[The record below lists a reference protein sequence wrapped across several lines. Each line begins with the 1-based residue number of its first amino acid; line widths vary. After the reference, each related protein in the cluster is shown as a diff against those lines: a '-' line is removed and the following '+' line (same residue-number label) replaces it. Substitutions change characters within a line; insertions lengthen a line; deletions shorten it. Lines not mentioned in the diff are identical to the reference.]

1 MANIANILATSGL
14 GLDIVGAAIIALPD
28 IPRLRLV
35 LESSVIRNGLEKM
48 ESTGIQKGD
57 IEYTSLKELL
67 ETKYNAEFPSSVWA
81 FRVGQSTASRYGYES
96 VFLFTNPED
105 ESEQVILGK
114 DLGVDVDYRVVK
126 KQIQPL
132 LDRQQA
138 IVRASGFLLL
148 SLWFLLQIAARF
160 V

>member
-1 MANIANILATSGL
+1 MNIANILATSGL
-14 GLDIVGAAIIALPD
+14 GLDIVGAAVIALPD

-35 LESSVIRNGLEKM
+35 LESAVIRNGLEKM
-48 ESTGIQKGD
+48 ESTGIQQDEIG
-57 IEYTSLKELL
+57 YSPLKELL
-67 ETKYNAEFPSSVWA
+67 ETKYDVEFPSNVWA

-96 VFLFTNPED
+96 VFLFTDPED
-105 ESEQVILGK
+105 ESEQVALGD
-114 DLGVDVDYRVVK
+114 DLGVDVDYRVVR

-148 SLWFLLQIAARF
+148 SLGFLLQIVARF
-160 V
+160 I

>member
-1 MANIANILATSGL
+1 VNIANILATSGL
-14 GLDIVGAAIIALPD
+14 GLDIVGAAVIALPD

-35 LESSVIRNGLEKM
+35 LESAVIRNGLEKM
-48 ESTGIQKGD
+48 ESTGIQQDEIG
-57 IEYTSLKELL
+57 YSPLKELL
-67 ETKYNAEFPSSVWA
+67 ETKYDVEFPSNVWA

-96 VFLFTNPED
+96 VFLFTDPED
-105 ESEQVILGK
+105 ESEQVALGD
-114 DLGVDVDYRVVK
+114 DLGVDVDYRVVR

-148 SLWFLLQIAARF
+148 SLGFLLQIVARF
-160 V
+160 I

>member
-1 MANIANILATSGL
+1 MNIANILATSGL
-14 GLDIVGAAIIALPD
+14 GLDIVGAAVIALPD

-35 LESSVIRNGLEKM
+35 LESAVIRNGLEKM
-48 ESTGIQKGD
+48 ESTGIQEDEIG
-57 IEYTSLKELL
+57 YSPLKQLL
-67 ETKYNAEFPSSVWA
+67 ETKYDVEFPSNVWA

-96 VFLFTNPED
+96 VFLFTDPED
-105 ESEQVILGK
+105 ESEQVALGD
-114 DLGVDVDYRVVK
+114 DLGVDVDYRVVR

-148 SLWFLLQIAARF
+148 SLGFLLQIVARF
-160 V
+160 I

>member
-1 MANIANILATSGL
+1 VNIANILATSGL
-14 GLDIVGAAIIALPD
+14 GLDIVGAAVIALPD

-35 LESSVIRNGLEKM
+35 LESAVIRNGLEKM
-48 ESTGIQKGD
+48 ESTGIQEDEIG
-57 IEYTSLKELL
+57 YSPLKQLL
-67 ETKYNAEFPSSVWA
+67 ETKYDVEFPSNVWA

-96 VFLFTNPED
+96 VFLFTDPED
-105 ESEQVILGK
+105 ESEQVALGD
-114 DLGVDVDYRVVK
+114 DLGVDVDYRVVR

-148 SLWFLLQIAARF
+148 SLGFLLQIVARF
-160 V
+160 I